1 MVPFQRYVSPDLT
14 HFVGRRLP
22 NQEKQYQRLK
32 QIIKGGVLRVGPPSI
47 QDPRTYHG
55 LTIYTGRQLSSNNGY
70 QGSFVCFCDIP
81 LGDMAVHM
89 EKYSH
94 FGLAFS
100 KEFLAEKGAIPVM
113 YIPFRGRPALLPFA
127 HYGRR
132 RVASQAVAFDEFWRC
147 FNRLREPINRL
158 ARDSG
163 ERQTASDLKKTMQFL
178 DFNILS
184 HLKFF
189 DHNLHDVANRN
200 YYMEREWRV
209 IRNVRFGL
217 GDIQRIIIP
226 ERFSRRLRKA
236 FPQFNG
242 ELFFS
247 DLR

>member
-1 MVPFQRYVSPDLT
+1 MVPFQRYISPDLT

-22 NQEKQYQRLK
+22 NQEKQYQLLRR
-32 QIIKGGVLRVGPPSI
+32 IIQGGVLQARPPSI
-47 QDPRTYHG
+47 QGQRTHYG
-55 LTIYTGRQLSSNNGY
+55 LAIHTGRQLTSNNGY

-81 LGDMAVHM
+81 LGDMALHM

-100 KEFLAEKGAIPVM
+100 KDLLAEKGAIPVM
-113 YIPFRGRPALLPFA
+113 YIPSRGRPALLPFA

-132 RVASQAVAFDEFWRC
+132 RVAYQTVAFDEFWRC
-147 FNRLREPINRL
+147 FNRLREPIKRL
-158 ARDSG
+158 AKDSG
-163 ERQTASDLKKTMQFL
+163 ERQTASDLAKTMEFL

-209 IRNVRFGL
+209 VRNVRFAL

-226 ERFSRRLRKA
+226 ERFSRRLRRA
-236 FPQFNG
+236 FPRYDR
-242 ELFFS
+242 EVFFS